1 MHEKIVSMANSFIDD
16 FVWSGKKEFRRVRF
30 FFDSGHVRLTFRPN
44 PGWVRITWVAGEVNI
59 TIVMVVLE
67 SNVKPYSTLRFVRL
81 IALP

>member
-1 MHEKIVSMANSFIDD
+1 MANSFIDD

-30 FFDSGHVRLTFRPN
+30 FFFLFWPREVDFSAEPRLGQGNVGSWLTTQRPEGN
-44 PGWVRITWVAGEVNI
+44 FPV
-59 TIVMVVLE
+59 VMVVLA